1 MLEEKA
7 RRFLAGE
14 KVAAEDLPQME
25 DKKQNNE
32 KATDKKTLTK
42 EELNQI
48 THPVREAFLVL
59 STAVASTAFFIYYKT
74 HPKQRKTLRMTA

>member
-1 MLEEKA
+1 MNISNCINGMLEYKESLGFSKDTYEY
-7 RRFLAGE
+7 FLKDFCKYFIENGYS
-14 KVAAEDLPQME
+14 Q
-25 DKKQNNE
+25 
-32 KATDKKTLTK
+32 
-42 EELNQI
+42 LNQI